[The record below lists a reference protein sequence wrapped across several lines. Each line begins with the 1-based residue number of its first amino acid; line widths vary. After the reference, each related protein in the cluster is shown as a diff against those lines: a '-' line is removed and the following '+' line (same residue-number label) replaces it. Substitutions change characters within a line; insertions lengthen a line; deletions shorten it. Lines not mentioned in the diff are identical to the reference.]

1 MAAPAPVPPAEG
13 RLAIVCPTFN
23 QVSET
28 FVADHVRSLAPG
40 RTVLICRDGRGA
52 ERFGCPVLSHV
63 NPDYTH
69 FDRAGQLRNAAL
81 PRLRRFFGWGPN
93 LALSDRMRLIEFLR
107 LQEVSVVLAEFGYS
121 GAMVAEVCH
130 RLGLPLFVY
139 FRGHDATSHRRFAP
153 LRRRYQR
160 MFRTAQGF
168 IAESRFL
175 ADEVRS
181 IGCPEARLHV
191 VTSGMDPAQF
201 GPGEPE
207 PGRIVAIGRLVEM
220 KAPHLTIEAF
230 ARIAG
235 RFPQARLDLV
245 GDGLLRG
252 RCEAAIAAHG
262 LEGRV
267 TMHGYLSHD
276 GVAALMRRA
285 SMFVQHSVTDP
296 VGNIEGFPVAIAEA
310 MATALPVVSTRHS
323 GIPEHVADGVTG
335 WLVAEHDVAGMAEAM
350 ARLMEDPERARAMG
364 RAGRTYALEHL
375 TRARNHVRL
384 REILGLGA
392 AAPAAG
398 AEALPAAGPAAG
410 PAAAGPAIRG
420 RVSA

>member
-1 MAAPAPVPPAEG
+1 METRTETGIAPAAA

-52 ERFGCPVLSHV
+52 ERFGAPVLSHV

-69 FDRAGQLRNAAL
+69 FDRIGQVRNAVL
-81 PRLRRFFGWGPN
+81 PRLRKFFGWGPN
-93 LALSDRMRLIEFLR
+93 LALVDRMRLMEFLR
-107 LQEVSVVLAEFGYS
+107 LQEVGVVLAEFGYA
-121 GAMVAEVCH
+121 GAMVAEVCD
-130 RLGLPLFVY
+130 RMGLPLYVY
-139 FRGHDATSHRRFAP
+139 FRGHDATSHRRLPP
-153 LRRRYQR
+153 LRRRYRR
-160 MFRTAQGF
+160 MFRTARGF

-175 ADEVRS
+175 ADEVRA
-181 IGCPEARLHV
+181 IGCPADRLHV

-201 GPGEPE
+201 RPGTPE

-245 GDGLLRG
+245 GDGLLRQ

-262 LEGRV
+262 LQDRI

-276 GVAALMRRA
+276 GVAALMHRA
-285 SMFVQHSVTDP
+285 AMFVQHSVTDGQ
-296 VGNIEGFPVAIAEA
+296 GNIEGFPVAIAEA
-310 MATALPVVSTRHS
+310 MACALPVVSTRHS
-323 GIPEHVADGVTG
+323 GIPEHVTDGVTG
-335 WLVAEHDVAGMAEAM
+335 WLVAERDVGAMAEAM
-350 ARLMEDPERARAMG
+350 ARLLEDPERAQEMG
-364 RAGRTYALEHL
+364 RAGRAYALEHL
-375 TRARNHVRL
+375 TRARNHARM
-384 REILGLGA
+384 REILGLGEGEGEGEGAAVAQERAPEYA
-392 AAPAAG
+392 AAPVRATA
-398 AEALPAAGPAAG
+398 
-410 PAAAGPAIRG
+410 
-420 RVSA
+420 